1 MTSVHNSQ
9 RCPIVG
15 LYGIPGCGKSHL
27 LSKLKTQLG
36 EEKYVYHEESKVIG
50 TVPAGDLAGFRAYRE
65 QAIRNIRKNPKHG
78 CVTVVTGH
86 FMFWEPTQPMG
97 KIGFWEQDT
106 ARKGPCPPVD
116 HIRAWQ
122 KVEKAELRRLCHE
135 HRIIFS
141 LLGAHQDAANLI
153 GSVWH
158 HDEDSNLRLAK
169 HHLREA
175 LGGNLSGKTVLML
188 DADKT
193 LCSQNTGE
201 LWWRMYRQH
210 YPSDESDESNES
222 DDSDK
227 SDVSDESDG
236 SDGRECPLRRL
247 FNGPLGYSYAAFRQA
262 VFLYEEAA
270 DDQKFDEI
278 CEGVASNVN
287 VHPEFINLLWHV
299 FDDTCVKAV
308 VVTSGIRLVWEKV
321 LTREGLSDNI
331 KVVGGGRIK
340 DTFVV
345 TPTVKGALVDYL
357 RKTLEAKVWAFGASR
372 MDLGMLRNADQAFV
386 VVGEEANRSTTMD
399 EALMDEFTND
409 KFQPKQVLLP
419 VTSSPRLDTKVL
431 PITTLDRQ
439 MFLDLLFRGSKRV
452 TVSEATDTDAS
463 RVLTTPTRNPSIS
476 GPALQN
482 AHRDA
487 GRYLALAYLPNVVGI
502 EDYSILHVQGHQV
515 TGYRLQ
521 GQHHTSI
528 IALMRGG
535 EPLARG
541 IYDYLPGAAFI
552 HAKVPDDV
560 CHGHLQNQK
569 TVILADWVIDSG
581 QTVAKF
587 LRHIRKLTP
596 DVGIIVVAGV
606 VQGRSIAKLSPL
618 QALVRYG
625 DLTIALRKSDNE
637 YKSEGETETGNRLY
651 NTLHLP

>member
-65 QAIRNIRKNPKHG
+65 QAIRNIQKNPKHG

-86 FMFWEPTQPMG
+86 FMFWEPTEPMG
-97 KIGFWEQDT
+97 KIVCTNKDLATCTHIFYLDVAPEVVQGFWGQDT

-122 KVEKAELRRLCHE
+122 KVEKAELRSLCHE

-201 LWWRMYRQH
+201 LWWRIYRQH
-210 YPSDESDESNES
+210 YPSDKSDESNES

-247 FNGPLGYSYAAFRQA
+247 FNGPLA

-308 VVTSGIRLVWEKV
+308 VVTSGTRLVWEKV
-321 LTREGLSDNI
+321 LTRGGLSDNI

-345 TPTVKGALVDYL
+345 TPTVKSALVGYL
-357 RKTLEAKVWAFGASR
+357 RKTLEAEVWAFGASR
-372 MDLGMLRNADQAFV
+372 MDFGMLRNPDQAFV
-386 VVGEEANRSTTMD
+386 VVGEEANRSTAMD

-409 KFQPKQVLLP
+409 RFRPKQVLLP
-419 VTSSPRLDTKVL
+419 ATSSPRLETKVL
-431 PITTLDRQ
+431 PITTLDSQ

-452 TVSEATDTDAS
+452 TVIEATDTGAS
-463 RVLTTPTRNPSIS
+463 RVLTTPTRNASIS

-487 GRYLALAYLPNVVGI
+487 GRYLALAYLPNIVDI
-502 EDYSILHVQGHQV
+502 ENYPISHVQGHQASII
-515 TGYRLQ
+515 T
-521 GQHHTSI
+521 TI

-560 CHGHLQNQK
+560 CHGHLQHQK

-587 LRHIRKLTP
+587 VRHIRKLTP
-596 DVGIIVVAGV
+596 DVRIIVVAGV

-618 QALVRYG
+618 EAL
-625 DLTIALRKSDNE
+625 SDNE
-637 YKSEGETETGNRLY
+637 YKSKGETDTGNRLY

>member
-1 MTSVHNSQ
+1 MTSIHNSQ
-9 RCPIVG
+9 RCPIAG

-86 FMFWEPTQPMG
+86 FMFWEPTEPMG
-97 KIGFWEQDT
+97 KIVCTNEDLATYTHIFYLDVAPEVVQGFWGQDT
-106 ARKGPCPPVD
+106 ARRGPCPPVD

-141 LLGAHQDAANLI
+141 LLGAI
-153 GSVWH
+153 KM
-158 HDEDSNLRLAK
+158 LRILLEVFGTTTK
-169 HHLREA
+169 IPISGL
-175 LGGNLSGKTVLML
+175 LSIISTRH
-188 DADKT
+188 
-193 LCSQNTGE
+193 SNTGE
-201 LWWRMYRQH
+201 LWWRIYRQH
-210 YPSDESDESNES
+210 YPSDESDECDES

-227 SDVSDESDG
+227 SDASDESDG

-270 DDQKFDEI
+270 DDQKFGEI

-287 VHPEFINLLWHV
+287 MHPEFINLLWHV

-321 LTREGLSDNI
+321 LTRGGLSDDI

-345 TPTVKGALVDYL
+345 TPMVKGALVDYL
-357 RKTLEAKVWAFGASR
+357 RKTLKAKVWAFGASR

-386 VVGEEANRSTTMD
+386 VVGEEANRSITMD

-409 KFQPKQVLLP
+409 RFRPKQVLLP
-419 VTSSPRLDTKVL
+419 PTSSPRLDTKVL
-431 PITTLDRQ
+431 PITTLDSQ
-439 MFLDLLFRGSKRV
+439 MN
-452 TVSEATDTDAS
+452 A
-463 RVLTTPTRNPSIS
+463 SIS

-502 EDYSILHVQGHQV
+502 EDYPIPRVQGHHV
-515 TGYRLQ
+515 TGHRLQ
-521 GQHHTSI
+521 GQHHTTI

-541 IYDYLPGAAFI
+541 IYDYLPEAAFI

-560 CHGHLQNQK
+560 CHGHLHNQK

-587 LRHIRKLTP
+587 VRHIRKLTP
-596 DVGIIVVAGV
+596 DVRIIVVAGV

-618 QALVRYG
+618 QAL
-625 DLTIALRKSDNE
+625 ALAIRVE
-637 YKSEGETETGNRLY
+637 YSVMAA
-651 NTLHLP
+651 